1 MEEISKN
8 TLQKIKK
15 ENIKPIPKWQFL
27 LKDSLVWGLF
37 VLNLVLGSIG
47 FAISLYILG
56 SNDVLLDSSLVT
68 NAWEW
73 LILSIPVA
81 WILLTALFLFIAYYN
96 FKHTSGGYRFT
107 VVKIFLMNIIVSIV
121 LGVVINGLGLSQKL
135 NTIFSDHIPFYNHTM
150 DLRSEVWMRPESGYL
165 AGTIVEIDSDTKIL
179 KLEDLNSNLWDISYQ
194 DAIVKERVVLE
205 FGEEIKIVGKKLS
218 DEVFDAS
225 EIRPWMGNG
234 RQMQE
239 NF

>member
-1 MEEISKN
+1 MEEVSKN

-37 VLNLVLGSIG
+37 VLNLILGSIG

-56 SNDVLLDSSLVT
+56 NNDVILDSSLVN

-73 LILSIPVA
+73 IILSIPLA

-96 FKHTSGGYRFT
+96 FKHTSGGYRYT
-107 VVKIFLMNIIVSIV
+107 VVKIFLMNIVVSVI
-121 LGVVINGLGLSQKL
+121 LGVVINGIGLSQKL

-165 AGTIVEIDSDTKIL
+165 AGTVVNIDPNTMIL
-179 KLEDLNSNLWDISYQ
+179 QLKDLNGKIWDIPFEN
-194 DAIVKERVVLE
+194 ATAKGKVVFRLDE
-205 FGEEIKIVGKKLS
+205 KIKIVGKMVS
-218 DEVFDAS
+218 DNVFEAI
-225 EIRPWMGNG
+225 EIRPWAGNG
-234 RQMQE
+234 RLMQE
-239 NF
+239 NS